1 MLNNVAFIGGI
12 HGVGKSTICKEIC
25 SSLALVHLTAS
36 EVLKWKDI
44 NNDVK
49 NKNVD
54 DIPFTQNLLITN
66 LRRLVSKHERY
77 LLDGHY
83 CLLNKDNQITDV
95 PISTFNEIKPIS
107 LNLIVGF
114 ASEIKNRLE
123 QRDGRSYSLNL
134 VEEMQDRELA
144 NARSISTSLSVD
156 LNIGTLEDFSKILAA
171 IRNSFRK

>member
-25 SSLALVHLTAS
+25 SSLGLVHLSAS

-44 NNDVK
+44 NTDVK
-49 NKNVD
+49 NKKVD
-54 DIPFTQNLLITN
+54 NIPFTQNLLITN
-66 LRRLVSKHERY
+66 LASLVSKDERY

-95 PISTFNEIKPIS
+95 PISTFKEIKPVS

-114 ASEIKNRLE
+114 ANEIKNRLE
-123 QRDGRSYSLNL
+123 QRDGKSYSLEL
-134 VEEMQDRELA
+134 VEEMQERELTH
-144 NARSISTSLSVD
+144 ARIIATSLNVD
-156 LNIGTLEDFSKILAA
+156 LNIGTQEDFSKILAA
-171 IRNSFRK
+171 IQNSLPK

>member
-25 SSLALVHLTAS
+25 SSIGLVHLSAS

-44 NNDVK
+44 NSDVK
-49 NKNVD
+49 NKKVN

-66 LRRLVSKHERY
+66 LTRLVSKHECY

-95 PISTFNEIKPIS
+95 PISTFKEIKPIS

-114 ASEIKNRLE
+114 TREIKNRLE
-123 QRDGRSYSLNL
+123 QRDGKSYSIEL
-134 VEEMQDRELA
+134 VEEMQERELA
-144 NARSISTSLSVD
+144 QARIISASLNVD
-156 LNIGTLEDFSKILAA
+156 LNIGTREDFSKILAA
-171 IRNSFRK
+171 IQNSLSK